1 MATSLTLRVIILAGA
16 GFLVGL
22 ADSVARPVAAKAPEP
37 KPTQSVPPQ
46 PAPGPSPNTPAAA
59 PSAAT
64 ATPTP
69 TTPAAAELKP
79 GHIDVA
85 AAWKYYSEN
94 GYPFVDA
101 RSRAEFETG
110 HIPEAFHLPVEAFKD
125 DPDLVKKVFDQ
136 LDPENPVIVYCG
148 GGECHASETVK
159 TYLDGARFKQV
170 LILEGG
176 FPAWQTVGHKIETGA
191 GNN

>member
-1 MATSLTLRVIILAGA
+1 MATSLTLRLILLAGA
-16 GFLVGL
+16 GLLLGL
-22 ADSVARPVAAKAPEP
+22 ADSVARPVAAKAPDP
-37 KPTQSVPPQ
+37 KPAQ
-46 PAPGPSPNTPAAA
+46 PVSKPTTAPSPSAPTTPESAGATTPAA
-59 PSAAT
+59 T
-64 ATPTP
+64 A
-69 TTPAAAELKP
+69 PAAAELKP

-101 RSRAEFETG
+101 RSRAEFEAG

-170 LILEGG
+170 FVIEGG
-176 FPAWQTVGHKIETGA
+176 YPAWQTAGHKIETGA